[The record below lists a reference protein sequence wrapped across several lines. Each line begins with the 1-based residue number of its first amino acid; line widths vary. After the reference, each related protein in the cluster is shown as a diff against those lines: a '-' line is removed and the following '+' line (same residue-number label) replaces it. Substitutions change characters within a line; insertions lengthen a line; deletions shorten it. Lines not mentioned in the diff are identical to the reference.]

1 MTMSKFYVVPEE
13 RLKDFIRAEKE
24 LCYARD
30 SMFYSP
36 SEEELE
42 ATADDLKEFFSVDCI
57 DNQTSIDPAIMINS
71 KPIHDDIFV
80 DFADNNKSI
89 TQQATLPFNVVQQH
103 SMQDMFKDKQ

>member
-1 MTMSKFYVVPEE
+1 MTKFYIVPEE
-13 RLKDFIRAEKE
+13 RLKEFISAKKE
-24 LCYARD
+24 LCYAHD

-42 ATADDLKEFFSVDCI
+42 ATDDDLKEFPSVDCL

-80 DFADNNKSI
+80 DENKFI
-89 TQQATLPFNVVQQH
+89 THQVSLQFNEVQQQG
-103 SMQDMFKDKQ
+103 MVQQDMFKDKQ

>member
-1 MTMSKFYVVPEE
+1 MSKFYIVPEE
-13 RLKDFIRAEKE
+13 RLKDFIRARKE
-24 LCYARD
+24 LCYAHD

-42 ATADDLKEFFSVDCI
+42 ATADDLKEFSSVDCI

-80 DFADNNKSI
+80 DKDKFI
-89 TQQATLPFNVVQQH
+89 TQQASLPFSDVQQQGVVQ
-103 SMQDMFKDKQ
+103 QDMFKDKQ

>member
-1 MTMSKFYVVPEE
+1 MSKFYIVPEE

-42 ATADDLKEFFSVDCI
+42 ATDDDLKKFPSVDCL

-80 DFADNNKSI
+80 DMNKSI